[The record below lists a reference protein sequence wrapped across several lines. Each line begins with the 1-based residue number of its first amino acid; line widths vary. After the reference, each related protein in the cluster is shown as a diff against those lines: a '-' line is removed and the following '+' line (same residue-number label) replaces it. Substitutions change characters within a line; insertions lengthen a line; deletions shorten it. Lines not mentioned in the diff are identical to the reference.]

1 MPVSEQV
8 SYFEVA
14 SHLAEIEGDY
24 RDITDRV
31 KWTSALVER
40 LQKKWPGLT
49 MEQAVAY
56 IRLFSSTD

>member
-1 MPVSEQV
+1 VSEQV

-14 SHLAEIEGDY
+14 SHLAEIESDY

-31 KWTSALVER
+31 KRVSALVER
-40 LQKKWPGLT
+40 LQKKWPRLT
-49 MEQAVAY
+49 QEQAVSY

>member
-1 MPVSEQV
+1 MSEQV

-14 SHLAEIEGDY
+14 SHLTEIEGEV

-31 KWTSALVER
+31 ERTSVLVER

-49 MEQAVAY
+49 KEQAVAY

>member
-1 MPVSEQV
+1 MSEQV

-14 SHLAEIEGDY
+14 SHLTEIEGEV
-24 RDITDRV
+24 RDITDRAERISV
-31 KWTSALVER
+31 LVER

-49 MEQAVAY
+49 KEQAVAY